1 VRQSRIWFWISHLDG
16 AEETG
21 VETAKRVGWSVGV
34 AAGLAVLFLLLVA
47 LLEGDIPEAFSDLT
61 SALHNRL
68 TGLGPAAS
76 FVVLYLEESGV
87 PLPVPGDIFV
97 LYLGQA
103 GAGRPALLV
112 LYWLGVIVTVVLG
125 STNLYILSR
134 HLGSRILEGRLG
146 RLIHVTPERLAKAE
160 EWFRRYGALTVIF
173 GRHVPGLRIPITVAA
188 GVFQFPYHI
197 FVPSVAVSTAIWAG
211 VWIVLGARFGGRV
224 ARFLD
229 LHRPTYLV
237 IPILLLVVLAIFIV
251 RRRRA
256 GARAA
261 TDPEHAGR

>member
-1 VRQSRIWFWISHLDG
+1 VRQSRIWFWISHLG
-16 AEETG
+16 GPEETR
-21 VETAKRVGWSVGV
+21 VETARRVGWSVGV
-34 AAGLAVLFLLLVA
+34 AAGVAVLLLLLIA
-47 LLEGDIPEAFSDLT
+47 LVEGDIPEAVGDLT
-61 SALHNRL
+61 SAVRHRVA
-68 TGLGPAAS
+68 GLGPAAS

-97 LYLGQA
+97 LYLGQT
-103 GAGRPALLV
+103 GTGQPSLLV
-112 LYWLGVIVTVVLG
+112 LYWLGVIVAVVLG
-125 STNLYILSR
+125 STNFYFLSR
-134 HLGSRILEGRLG
+134 RLGPRILEGRLG
-146 RLIHVTPERLAKAE
+146 RLIHVTPERLTKAE

-188 GVFQFPYHI
+188 GVFQFPYHV

-229 LHRPTYLV
+229 LHRLTYLV
-237 IPILLLVVLAIFIV
+237 IPILLLVLLAIFIV

-261 TDPEHAGR
+261 KDPERAGR